1 MLIIEN
7 EIEMPDCHPAPL
19 VQMHAKEKNA
29 NLLLS
34 TGLERFPGATC
45 AVPTQKDLR
54 SRGSPW
60 EQSGL
65 FAYRKEE
72 FSLCSAKQMLSGS
85 RIFRYLQKKALER

>member
-7 EIEMPDCHPAPL
+7 EIEMPDCHPASP
-19 VQMHAKEKNA
+19 VQKHAKEKNA

-34 TGLERFPGATC
+34 TGLAFRTERFPGATC
-45 AVPTQKDLR
+45 VVPAQKDLGA
-54 SRGSPW
+54 RGSPW

-65 FAYRKEE
+65 FAPRKEE

-85 RIFRYLQKKALER
+85 RIFRYLQK